1 MKLST
6 RYNRVNILTSSIIL
20 VITGIIYYFFIH
32 LILTNKLD
40 KDLAVEENEI
50 RQYTTTYQKLP
61 LPASYLDQQV
71 SYRELPAE
79 ANDIREFSN
88 TTYLNQNENEQEPGR
103 SLVTT
108 LRLKGR
114 TIQVTITKSR
124 VESEDLVRVILLITL
139 GVTLI
144 LLISLFMINRFVMS
158 RLWMP
163 FYNTLKRMKS
173 FEVTK
178 MESLNSDTTKI
189 DEFIELN
196 QSVNAMADRV
206 NQDYRELKSFTDNAS
221 HEMMTPLAVINSKL
235 DSLLQTEPFTAQQGT
250 LLEDIYQAT
259 GRLSRLHQSLLLLAK
274 IENNLIT
281 DAQQIDLKELI
292 ESKLRQFHELF
303 ERDRLTTEV
312 NLKNK
317 TVIMSR
323 YLADI
328 LLNNLFSNAVRHNQH
343 GGKISIE
350 LSEIALVISNTGKDF
365 TGKDRLFDRFS
376 KSNESEGMGLGL
388 AITKQ
393 VCNLYGY
400 QITYQQINEL
410 HIFSVFFN
418 SAS

>member
-20 VITGIIYYFFIH
+20 VITGVIYYFFIH

-50 RQYTTTYQKLP
+50 RQYTKTYQKLP

-71 SYRELPAE
+71 SYRELPAD
-79 ANDIREFSN
+79 ANNIREFSN
-88 TTYLNQNENEQEPGR
+88 TTYLNQNENEHEPGR

-108 LRLKGR
+108 LRLKGQN
-114 TIQVTITKSR
+114 IQVTITKSR

-144 LLISLFMINRFVMS
+144 LLISLFIINRFVMS

-196 QSVNAMADRV
+196 QSVSAMTDRV
-206 NQDYRELKSFTDNAS
+206 KQDYRELKSFTDNAS

-274 IENNLIT
+274 IENNLIP
-281 DAQQIDLKELI
+281 DVQEIELKDLL
-292 ESKLRQFHELF
+292 ESKVRQFHELF
-303 ERDRLTTEV
+303 ERDSLIVQTK
-312 NLKNK
+312 LSNK
-317 TVIMSR
+317 TVNMSR

-328 LLNNLFSNAVRHNQH
+328 LLNNLFSNAVRHNQR
-343 GGKISIE
+343 GGKILIE
-350 LSEIALVISNTGKDF
+350 LTETTLIISNTGKDF
-365 TGKDRLFDRFS
+365 IGRDRLFDRFS

-418 SAS
+418 PAS

>member
-40 KDLAVEENEI
+40 KDLVVEENEI
-50 RQYTTTYQKLP
+50 RQYTRTYQKLP

-71 SYRELPAE
+71 SYRELPAD
-79 ANDIREFSN
+79 ANNIREFSN
-88 TTYLNQNENEQEPGR
+88 TTYLNPIENEQEPGR

-108 LRLKGR
+108 LRLKGQN
-114 TIQVTITKSR
+114 IQVTITKSR

-144 LLISLFMINRFVMS
+144 LLVSLIIINRFVMS

-163 FYNTLKRMKS
+163 FYNTLKRMKA

-178 MESLNSDTTKI
+178 MESLNSDMTKI

-206 NQDYRELKSFTDNAS
+206 KKDYRELKSFTDNAS

-281 DAQQIDLKELI
+281 DAQEIDLKVLI
-292 ESKLRQFHELF
+292 ESKVRQFHELF
-303 ERDRLTTEV
+303 ERDSLIVQTK
-312 NLKNK
+312 LSNK
-317 TVIMSR
+317 TVNMSR

-328 LLNNLFSNAVRHNQH
+328 LLNNLFSNAVRHNQR
-343 GGKISIE
+343 GGKILIE
-350 LSEIALVISNTGKDF
+350 LTEDTLIISNTGKDF
-365 TGKDRLFDRFS
+365 SGKDRLFDRFS

-400 QITYQQINEL
+400 QINYQKINEL

-418 SAS
+418 PAS

>member
-40 KDLAVEENEI
+40 KDLVVEENEI
-50 RQYTTTYQKLP
+50 RQYTRTYQKLP

-71 SYRELPAE
+71 SYRELPAD
-79 ANDIREFSN
+79 ANNIREFSN
-88 TTYLNQNENEQEPGR
+88 TTYLNPIENEQEPGR

-108 LRLKGR
+108 LRLKGQN
-114 TIQVTITKSR
+114 IQVTITKSR

-139 GVTLI
+139 GVTLS
-144 LLISLFMINRFVMS
+144 LLVSLIIINRFVMS

-206 NQDYRELKSFTDNAS
+206 KKDYRELKSFTDNAS

-281 DAQQIDLKELI
+281 DAQEIDLKVLI
-292 ESKLRQFHELF
+292 ESKVRQFYELF
-303 ERDRLTTEV
+303 ERDSLIVQTK
-312 NLKNK
+312 LSNK
-317 TVIMSR
+317 TVNMSR

-328 LLNNLFSNAVRHNQH
+328 LLNNLFSNAVRHNQR
-343 GGKISIE
+343 GGKILIE
-350 LSEIALVISNTGKDF
+350 LTEDTLIISNTGKDF
-365 TGKDRLFDRFS
+365 SGKDRLFDRFS

-400 QITYQQINEL
+400 QINYQQINEL

-418 SAS
+418 PAS

>member
-40 KDLAVEENEI
+40 KDLVVEENEI
-50 RQYTTTYQKLP
+50 RQYTRTYQKLP

-71 SYRELPAE
+71 SYRELPAY
-79 ANDIREFSN
+79 ANNIREFSN
-88 TTYLNQNENEQEPGR
+88 TTYLNPIENEQEPGR

-108 LRLKGR
+108 LRLKGQN
-114 TIQVTITKSR
+114 IQVTITKSR

-144 LLISLFMINRFVMS
+144 LLVSLIIINRFVMS

-163 FYNTLKRMKS
+163 FYNTLKRMKA

-206 NQDYRELKSFTDNAS
+206 KKDYRELKSFTDNAS

-281 DAQQIDLKELI
+281 DAQEIDLKVLI
-292 ESKLRQFHELF
+292 ESKVRQFHELF
-303 ERDRLTTEV
+303 ERDSLIVQTK
-312 NLKNK
+312 LSNK
-317 TVIMSR
+317 TVNMSR

-328 LLNNLFSNAVRHNQH
+328 LLNNLFSNAVRHNQR
-343 GGKISIE
+343 GGKILIE
-350 LSEIALVISNTGKDF
+350 LTEDTLIISNTGKDF
-365 TGKDRLFDRFS
+365 SGKDRLFDRFS

-400 QITYQQINEL
+400 QINYQQINEL

-418 SAS
+418 PAS

>member
-40 KDLAVEENEI
+40 KDLVVEENEI
-50 RQYTTTYQKLP
+50 RQYTRTYQKLP

-71 SYRELPAE
+71 SYRELPAD
-79 ANDIREFSN
+79 ANNIREFSN
-88 TTYLNQNENEQEPGR
+88 TTYLNPIENEQEPGR

-108 LRLKGR
+108 LRLKGQN
-114 TIQVTITKSR
+114 IQVTITKSR

-144 LLISLFMINRFVMS
+144 LLVSLIIINRFVMS

-206 NQDYRELKSFTDNAS
+206 KKDYRELKSFTDNAS

-281 DAQQIDLKELI
+281 DAQEIDLKVLI
-292 ESKLRQFHELF
+292 ESKVRQFHELF
-303 ERDRLTTEV
+303 ERDSLIVQTK
-312 NLKNK
+312 LSNK
-317 TVIMSR
+317 TVNMSR

-328 LLNNLFSNAVRHNQH
+328 LLNNLFSNAVRHNQR
-343 GGKISIE
+343 GGKILIE
-350 LSEIALVISNTGKDF
+350 LTEDTLIISNTGKDF
-365 TGKDRLFDRFS
+365 SGKDRLFDRFS

-388 AITKQ
+388 GITKQ

-400 QITYQQINEL
+400 QINYQQINEL

-418 SAS
+418 PAS

>member
-6 RYNRVNILTSSIIL
+6 RYNRVNVLTSSIIL

-32 LILTNKLD
+32 LILNNKLD
-40 KDLAVEENEI
+40 KDLVVEENEI
-50 RQYTTTYQKLP
+50 RHYTRTYQKLP

-71 SYRELPAE
+71 IFRNLPGRSG
-79 ANDIREFSN
+79 DIREFSN
-88 TTYLNQNENEQEPGR
+88 TTYLNQNENKHEPGR
-103 SLVTT
+103 MLVTNV
-108 LRLKGR
+108 RLKGQN
-114 TIQVTITKSR
+114 IQVTITKSR

-139 GVTLI
+139 GVTVVLLFS
-144 LLISLFMINRFVMS
+144 LLIINRFVMS

-163 FYNTLKRMKS
+163 FYNILKSMKS

-178 MESLNSDTTKI
+178 TESLNSDSTTI

-196 QSVNAMADRV
+196 QSVNAMAERV
-206 NQDYRELKSFTDNAS
+206 KQDYRELKSFTDNAS

-259 GRLSRLHQSLLLLAK
+259 GRLSRLHQALLLLAK
-274 IENNLIT
+274 LENNLIT
-281 DAQQIDLKELI
+281 DTQEIDLKCLI
-292 ESKLRQFHELF
+292 ESKIRQFQELF
-303 ERDRLTTEV
+303 ERNSLTVEV
-312 NLKNK
+312 ELSNK

-328 LLNNLFSNAVRHNQH
+328 LLNNLFSNALRHNQNR
-343 GGKISIE
+343 GKILIE
-350 LSEIALVISNTGKDF
+350 LTKTNLVISNTGKDF
-365 TGKDRLFDRFS
+365 NGKDKLFDRFS

-400 QITYQQINEL
+400 QITYQQLNGF
-410 HIFSVFFN
+410 HVFSIFFN
-418 SAS
+418 PLS

>member
-40 KDLAVEENEI
+40 KDLVVEENEI
-50 RQYTTTYQKLP
+50 RQYTRTYQKLP

-71 SYRELPAE
+71 SYRELPAD
-79 ANDIREFSN
+79 ANNIREFSN
-88 TTYLNQNENEQEPGR
+88 TTYLNPIENEQEPGR

-108 LRLKGR
+108 LRLKGQN
-114 TIQVTITKSR
+114 IQVTITKSR

-139 GVTLI
+139 GVTLS
-144 LLISLFMINRFVMS
+144 LLVSLIIINRFVMS

-178 MESLNSDTTKI
+178 IESLNSDTTKI

-206 NQDYRELKSFTDNAS
+206 KKDYRELKSFTDNAS

-281 DAQQIDLKELI
+281 DAQEIDLKVLI
-292 ESKLRQFHELF
+292 ESKVRQFHELF
-303 ERDRLTTEV
+303 ERDSLIVQTK
-312 NLKNK
+312 LSNK
-317 TVIMSR
+317 TVNMSR

-328 LLNNLFSNAVRHNQH
+328 LLNNLFSNAVRHNQR
-343 GGKISIE
+343 GGKILIE
-350 LSEIALVISNTGKDF
+350 LTEDTLIISNTGKDF
-365 TGKDRLFDRFS
+365 SGKDRLFDRFS

-400 QITYQQINEL
+400 QINYQQINEL

-418 SAS
+418 PAS

>member
-6 RYNRVNILTSSIIL
+6 RYNRVNILTSSVIL

-50 RQYTTTYQKLP
+50 RQYTRTYQKLP

-71 SYRELPAE
+71 SYRKLPAE

-108 LRLKGR
+108 LRLKGQS
-114 TIQVTITKSR
+114 IQVTITKSR

-144 LLISLFMINRFVMS
+144 LLVSLFIINRFVMS

-206 NQDYRELKSFTDNAS
+206 KQDYRELKSFTDNAS

-281 DAQQIDLKELI
+281 DTQEIDLKILI
-292 ESKLRQFHELF
+292 ESKIRQFHELF
-303 ERDRLTTEV
+303 ERDSLTTKIKL
-312 NLKNK
+312 NHK

-328 LLNNLFSNAVRHNQH
+328 LLNNLFSNAVRHNQR
-343 GGKISIE
+343 GGTIWIE
-350 LSEIALVISNTGKDF
+350 LTEAALVMSNTGKDF
-365 TGKDRLFDRFS
+365 SGKNRLFDRFS

-400 QITYQQINEL
+400 QINYQQINEI

-418 SAS
+418 PAS

>member
-50 RQYTTTYQKLP
+50 RQYTRTYQKLP

-71 SYRELPAE
+71 SYRQSPAE

-88 TTYLNQNENEQEPGR
+88 TTYLNQSENEQEPGR

-114 TIQVTITKSR
+114 NIQVTITKSR

-144 LLISLFMINRFVMS
+144 LLVSLFIINRFVMS

-178 MESLNSDTTKI
+178 MESLNSDSTKI

-206 NQDYRELKSFTDNAS
+206 KQDYRELKSFTDNAS

-281 DAQQIDLKELI
+281 DAQQIDLKGLI
-292 ESKLRQFHELF
+292 ESKVRQFHELF
-303 ERDRLTTEV
+303 ERDSLITEV
-312 NLKNK
+312 NLSNK

-350 LSEIALVISNTGKDF
+350 LTETTLVISNTGKDF
-365 TGKDRLFDRFS
+365 SGKDRLFDRFS
-376 KSNESEGMGLGL
+376 KSSESEGMGLGL

-400 QITYQQINEL
+400 QITYRQINEL
-410 HIFSVFFN
+410 HIFSIFFDR
-418 SAS
+418 

>member
-1 MKLST
+1 
-6 RYNRVNILTSSIIL
+6 
-20 VITGIIYYFFIH
+20 
-32 LILTNKLD
+32 
-40 KDLAVEENEI
+40 
-50 RQYTTTYQKLP
+50 
-61 LPASYLDQQV
+61 
-71 SYRELPAE
+71 
-79 ANDIREFSN
+79 
-88 TTYLNQNENEQEPGR
+88 
-103 SLVTT
+103 
-108 LRLKGR
+108 
-114 TIQVTITKSR
+114 
-124 VESEDLVRVILLITL
+124 
-139 GVTLI
+139 
-144 LLISLFMINRFVMS
+144 
-158 RLWMP
+158 MP
-163 FYNTLKRMKS
+163 FYNTLKRMKA

-206 NQDYRELKSFTDNAS
+206 KKDYRELKSFTDNAS

-281 DAQQIDLKELI
+281 DAQEIDLKVLI
-292 ESKLRQFHELF
+292 ESKVRQFHELF
-303 ERDRLTTEV
+303 ERDSLIVQTK
-312 NLKNK
+312 LSNK
-317 TVIMSR
+317 TVNMSR

-328 LLNNLFSNAVRHNQH
+328 LLNNLFSNAVRHNQR
-343 GGKISIE
+343 GGKILIE
-350 LSEIALVISNTGKDF
+350 LTETTLIISNTGKDF
-365 TGKDRLFDRFS
+365 SGKDRLFDRFS

-400 QITYQQINEL
+400 QINYQQINEL

-418 SAS
+418 PAS

>member
-40 KDLAVEENEI
+40 KDLVVEENEI
-50 RQYTTTYQKLP
+50 RQYTRTYQKLP

-71 SYRELPAE
+71 SYRELPAD
-79 ANDIREFSN
+79 ANNIREFSN
-88 TTYLNQNENEQEPGR
+88 TTYLNPIENEQEPGR

-108 LRLKGR
+108 LRLKGQN
-114 TIQVTITKSR
+114 IQVTITKSR

-144 LLISLFMINRFVMS
+144 LLVSLIIINRFVMS

-163 FYNTLKRMKS
+163 FYNTLKRMKA

-206 NQDYRELKSFTDNAS
+206 KKDYRELKSFTDNAS

-281 DAQQIDLKELI
+281 DAQQIDLKGLI
-292 ESKLRQFHELF
+292 ESKVRQFHELF
-303 ERDRLTTEV
+303 ERDSLITEV
-312 NLKNK
+312 NLSNK

-350 LSEIALVISNTGKDF
+350 LTETTLVISNTGKDF
-365 TGKDRLFDRFS
+365 SGKDRLFDRFS
-376 KSNESEGMGLGL
+376 KSSESEGMGLGL

-400 QITYQQINEL
+400 QITYRQINEL
-410 HIFSVFFN
+410 HIFSIFFDR
-418 SAS
+418 

>member
-50 RQYTTTYQKLP
+50 RQYTRTYQKLP

-79 ANDIREFSN
+79 AKDIREFSN

-108 LRLKGR
+108 LRLKGLN
-114 TIQVTITKSR
+114 IQVTITKSR

-144 LLISLFMINRFVMS
+144 LLVSLFIINRFVMS

-206 NQDYRELKSFTDNAS
+206 KQDYRELKSFTDNAS

-281 DAQQIDLKELI
+281 DAQQIDLKVLI
-292 ESKLRQFHELF
+292 ESKVRQFHELF
-303 ERDRLTTEV
+303 ERDSLTTEV
-312 NLKNK
+312 NLSNK

-350 LSEIALVISNTGKDF
+350 LSETTLVISNTGKDF
-365 TGKDRLFDRFS
+365 SGKDRLFDRFS
-376 KSNESEGMGLGL
+376 KSSESEGMGLGL

-400 QITYQQINEL
+400 QITYRHINEL

-418 SAS
+418 PAS

>member
-20 VITGIIYYFFIH
+20 IITGIIYYFFIH

-40 KDLAVEENEI
+40 KDLAVEEDEI
-50 RQYTTTYQKLP
+50 RQYTRTYQKLP

-71 SYRELPAE
+71 SYRELPGNT
-79 ANDIREFSN
+79 NDIPEFSY
-88 TTYLNQNENEQEPGR
+88 TTYLNQEENDREPGR

-108 LRLKGR
+108 VHLKGKN
-114 TIQVTITKSR
+114 IQVTITKSR

-144 LLISLFMINRFVMS
+144 LLVSLFLINRFVLN

-163 FYNTLKRMKS
+163 FYSTLKRMKS

-178 MESLNSDTTKI
+178 IGEVSQDLTEI

-206 NQDYRELKSFTDNAS
+206 KQDYRELKSFTDNAS

-235 DSLLQTEPFTAQQGT
+235 DSLLQTESFTAQQGA

-259 GRLSRLHQSLLLLAK
+259 GRLARLHQSLLLLAK

-281 DAQQIDLKELI
+281 DAQELDFKDLV
-292 ESKLRQFHELF
+292 ESKVRQFQELF
-303 ERDRLTTEV
+303 ERDGLTVEVRLS
-312 NLKNK
+312 NK

-328 LLNNLFSNAVRHNQH
+328 VLNNLFSNAVRHNLRD
-343 GGKISIE
+343 GRIVIA
-350 LSEIALVISNTGKDF
+350 LSKTALVISNTGKNVND
-365 TGKDRLFDRFS
+365 TGRLFDRFS
-376 KSNESEGMGLGL
+376 KSPESEGMGLGL

-400 QITYQQINEL
+400 HINYEQMNGM
-410 HIFSVFFN
+410 HQFSIFFDPES
-418 SAS
+418 

>member
-50 RQYTTTYQKLP
+50 RQYTRTYQKLP

-71 SYRELPAE
+71 SYHELPAD
-79 ANDIREFSN
+79 ANNIREFSN

-114 TIQVTITKSR
+114 NIQVTITKSR

-206 NQDYRELKSFTDNAS
+206 KQDYRELKSFTDNAS

-281 DAQQIDLKELI
+281 DAQEIDLKVLI
-292 ESKLRQFHELF
+292 ESKVRQFHELF
-303 ERDRLTTEV
+303 ERDSLTTEV
-312 NLKNK
+312 HLSNK
-317 TVIMSR
+317 TVNMSR

-343 GGKISIE
+343 GGKILIE
-350 LSEIALVISNTGKDF
+350 LTETALVISNTGNDF

-400 QITYQQINEL
+400 QITYQQINEM

-418 SAS
+418 LGS

>member
-50 RQYTTTYQKLP
+50 RQYTRTYQKLP

-71 SYRELPAE
+71 SYRQLPADT
-79 ANDIREFSN
+79 NDIREFSN

-103 SLVTT
+103 SLITT
-108 LRLKGR
+108 VRLKGR
-114 TIQVTITKSR
+114 NIQVTITKSR

-144 LLISLFMINRFVMS
+144 LLVSLFIINRFVMS

-178 MESLNSDTTKI
+178 MESLNSDSTKI

-206 NQDYRELKSFTDNAS
+206 KQDYRELKSFTDNAS

-281 DAQQIDLKELI
+281 DAQQIDLKVLI
-292 ESKLRQFHELF
+292 ESKIRQFHELF
-303 ERDRLTTEV
+303 ERDSLTTEV
-312 NLKNK
+312 NLSNK

-328 LLNNLFSNAVRHNQH
+328 LLNNLFSNAVRHNQR

-350 LSEIALVISNTGKDF
+350 LSEMALVISNTGKDF
-365 TGKDRLFDRFS
+365 SGKDRLFDRFS
-376 KSNESEGMGLGL
+376 KSSESEGMGLGL

-400 QITYQQINEL
+400 QITYRQINEL

-418 SAS
+418 PAS

>member
-40 KDLAVEENEI
+40 KDLVVEENEI
-50 RQYTTTYQKLP
+50 RQYTRTYQKLP

-71 SYRELPAE
+71 SYRELPAD
-79 ANDIREFSN
+79 ANNIRQFSN
-88 TTYLNQNENEQEPGR
+88 TTYLNPIENEQEPGR

-108 LRLKGR
+108 LRLKGQN
-114 TIQVTITKSR
+114 IQVTITKSR

-144 LLISLFMINRFVMS
+144 LLVSLIIINRFVMS

-163 FYNTLKRMKS
+163 FYNTLKRMKA

-206 NQDYRELKSFTDNAS
+206 KKDYRELKSFTDNAS

-281 DAQQIDLKELI
+281 DAQEIDLKVLM
-292 ESKLRQFHELF
+292 ESKVRQFHELF
-303 ERDRLTTEV
+303 ERDSLIVQTKLSNKIV
-312 NLKNK
+312 N
-317 TVIMSR
+317 MSR

-328 LLNNLFSNAVRHNQH
+328 LLNNLFSNAVRHNQR
-343 GGKISIE
+343 GGKILIE
-350 LSEIALVISNTGKDF
+350 LTETTLIISNTGKDF
-365 TGKDRLFDRFS
+365 SGKDRLFDRFS

-400 QITYQQINEL
+400 QINYQQINEL

-418 SAS
+418 PAS